1 MADSSTGVFLTGPC
15 IAADNNTIVGC
26 HQGPA
31 RRVER
36 GGGGRCCFDSRIQ
49 TIWAAVESAAAHLGI
64 YRRVIRASL
73 DRVWENV
80 LDWEHLPHLHKDSFR
95 AITPSRVDR
104 DGWRAS
110 VELADGGAAEI
121 DVALD
126 RPRLRYLTR
135 TLAGAGAG
143 GEIETVLSPRTDRAT
158 AIEVSFRLP
167 GVPDDAKALV
177 FDYFRSLYTKLWD
190 EDEGMMRERQ
200 AYLDERVATRVRTRT
215 IEIDGECYAIAAV
228 CPHLGGP
235 LDAAQVADGCIVCPW
250 HGYRFDVRTG
260 ECVSGQAFRLA
271 VAKLDTPD

>member
-1 MADSSTGVFLTGPC
+1 M
-15 IAADNNTIVGC
+15 
-26 HQGPA
+26 
-31 RRVER
+31 
-36 GGGGRCCFDSRIQ
+36 
-49 TIWAAVESAAAHLGI
+49 ESAAAHLGI

-95 AITPSRVDR
+95 AIAPSRADH
-104 DGWRAS
+104 DGWRAN
-110 VELADGGAAEI
+110 VELADGGDAEI

-143 GEIETVLSPRTDRAT
+143 GEIETVLSPRTERAT

-167 GVPDDAKALV
+167 GVPDDAKAAV
-177 FDYFRSLYTKLWD
+177 FDYFRTLYTKLWD

-200 AYLDERVATRVRTRT
+200 AHFDTRGAAPRRTRT
-215 IEIDGECYAIAAV
+215 LQLDGECYEVAAV

-235 LDAAQVADGCIVCPW
+235 LDRAHVEDGCIVCPW

-271 VAKLDTPD
+271 VGKLDVRG